1 MNFSGANKTKGPGGP
16 VIEVF
21 IKIIFEPFN
30 ERMTKNEDLGN
41 ATSHISQYCKVRK
54 KGEES
59 KQKRRQL

>member
-41 ATSHISQYCKVRK
+41 ATSHISQ
-54 KGEES
+54 
-59 KQKRRQL
+59 